1 MVHRWYKNIPS
12 KRLPPKYSK
21 HKLLSL
27 YLYFFNENLRVENFF
42 KTYFKII
49 LLPWHALLSVD
60 IAFDVVVTVVV
71 LVDVDEAVVDVDEA
85 REHDAQQYVLNAIL
99 LIKATELH
107 VIP

>member
-1 MVHRWYKNIPS
+1 M
-12 KRLPPKYSK
+12 
-21 HKLLSL
+21 
-27 YLYFFNENLRVENFF
+27 
-42 KTYFKII
+42 
-49 LLPWHALLSVD
+49 SVD

-71 LVDVDEAVVDVDEA
+71 MVDVDEVVVDVDEA